1 MTPQRLSGNRR
12 YLSWI
17 AVSAFSLA
25 LGMAV
30 MLALQINQ
38 RKNIENS
45 AVSKVDSVTALCFQF
60 EREFLR
66 FRQVL
71 EITVAHNTPVDQEA
85 LDLRYDILLSRLALL
100 EDNATTRLLDR
111 REAYVQGMPKIRK
124 LFLHADVVM
133 RARPPD
139 REALEALLQEFRI
152 LGPDVQALSLAAN
165 AELSRTLDT
174 LTWDLL
180 KQNRYVI
187 WLTVLQMLL
196 LLIGAAAVV
205 RRQYS
210 QTNEQAAMEKLTQEL
225 RDAKKTADAA
235 NRAKSQFLA
244 NMSHELRTPFNGIM
258 GMLHLLRS
266 TPLNQQ
272 QSDYLK
278 TVGDSAAHLL
288 TLLNDVLD
296 VSALEAG
303 KVTITRQA
311 VDLDLLL
318 HELDSM
324 MQSAA
329 GRKGLQLQ
337 VDHSHTAGIWVY
349 TDGTR
354 LLQILLNLVNNAIKF
369 TETGSISVRVQ
380 PEVRHAAAASQT
392 WVFRVQDTGVGID
405 ASETAKLFQRF
416 SQLDAGPARKF
427 EGAGLGLEISLELAR
442 LLGGDITVASTPGQ
456 GSTFSLHIP
465 LRPAEAVDASF
476 SALPFAADA
485 RAPSGLRV
493 LVAED
498 HPINQKVLALLL
510 EKMGH
515 LPTLCEN
522 GQMALDQLAAGA
534 FDLVL
539 MDINMPVLDG
549 LDAMRAIRSSPGP
562 QRSLP
567 IIALTADVMNEAR
580 EQALEAGA
588 DDFVAKPVR
597 PDDLQQAINRQFSAA
612 RQQT

>member
-1 MTPQRLSGNRR
+1 
-12 YLSWI
+12 
-17 AVSAFSLA
+17 
-25 LGMAV
+25 MAV

-38 RKNIENS
+38 RKNIEES
-45 AVSKVDSVTALCFQF
+45 AVSKVDSVTALFFQF

-71 EITVAHNTPVDQEA
+71 EVSVAHQTPVDQDA

-100 EDNATTRLLDR
+100 EDNATTRLLER

-124 LFLHADVVM
+124 LFVHAENVM
-133 RARPPD
+133 RTRPPD
-139 REALEALLQEFRI
+139 REALADLLQEFRV

-165 AELSRTLDT
+165 AELSRTLDA

-296 VSALEAG
+296 VSALESG

-329 GRKGLQLQ
+329 SRKGLSLR
-337 VDHSHTAGIWVY
+337 VDHSHTRDIWVH

-354 LLQILLNLVNNAIKF
+354 LLQILLNLVNNAVKF
-369 TETGSISVRVQ
+369 TESGSVTVRVQ
-380 PEVRHAAAASQT
+380 RETQAGTAASQN
-392 WVFRVQDTGVGID
+392 WVFSVQDTGLGID
-405 ASETAKLFQRF
+405 AAETAKLFQRF
-416 SQLDAGPARKF
+416 SQLEAGSTRKF
-427 EGAGLGLEISLELAR
+427 EGAGLGLEISMGLAR
-442 LLGGDITVASTPGQ
+442 LLGGDITVDSMAGE
-456 GSTFSLHIP
+456 GSTFTLRIP
-465 LRPAEAVDASF
+465 LQPTEPVEAAFSPLPAVPQAHTV
-476 SALPFAADA
+476 
-485 RAPSGLRV
+485 SGLRV

-522 GQMALDQLAAGA
+522 GQMALDHLAAAA

-549 LDAMRAIRSSPGP
+549 LDTMRAIRSSTGA

-597 PDDLQQAINRQFSAA
+597 PDDLQQAITRQFSAV
-612 RQQT
+612 RQQA

>member
-1 MTPQRLSGNRR
+1 
-12 YLSWI
+12 
-17 AVSAFSLA
+17 
-25 LGMAV
+25 MAV

-38 RKNIENS
+38 RKNIEES

-71 EITVAHNTPVDQEA
+71 EVSVAHQTPVDQDA

-100 EDNATTRLLDR
+100 EDNATTRLLER

-124 LFLHADVVM
+124 LFVHAEAVM
-133 RARPPD
+133 RTRPPD
-139 REALEALLQEFRI
+139 REALADLLQEFRV

-165 AELSRTLDT
+165 AELSRTLDA

-244 NMSHELRTPFNGIM
+244 NMSHELRTPFNGIK

-296 VSALEAG
+296 VSALESG

-329 GRKGLQLQ
+329 SRKGLSLR
-337 VDHSHTAGIWVY
+337 VDHSHTRGIWVH

-354 LLQILLNLVNNAIKF
+354 LLQILLNLVNNAVKF
-369 TETGSISVRVQ
+369 TESGSVTVRVQ
-380 PEVRHAAAASQT
+380 RETQAGTAASPN
-392 WVFRVQDTGVGID
+392 WVFSVQDTGLGID
-405 ASETAKLFQRF
+405 AAETAKLFQRF
-416 SQLDAGPARKF
+416 SQLEAGSTRKF
-427 EGAGLGLEISLELAR
+427 EGAGLGLEISMGLAR
-442 LLGGDITVASTPGQ
+442 LLGGDITVDSMAGE
-456 GSTFSLHIP
+456 GSTFTLRIP
-465 LRPAEAVDASF
+465 LRPTEPVEAAF
-476 SALPFAADA
+476 SPLPAVPQAHTV
-485 RAPSGLRV
+485 SGLRV

-510 EKMGH
+510 AKMGH

-522 GQMALDQLAAGA
+522 GQMALDHLAAAA

-549 LDAMRAIRSSPGP
+549 LDTMRAIRSSTGA

-597 PDDLQQAINRQFSAA
+597 PDDLQQAITRQFSAV
-612 RQQT
+612 RQQA